1 MTYEQRLEHYVRTF
15 VKVCVVFYVLGHML
29 GSFVHHTNDR
39 VTAFVS
45 LSRPA
50 KVATVQLLVRQAFTA
65 LLEAAE
71 RLVAHC
77 DHYLSTLEA

>member
-50 KVATVQLLVRQAFTA
+50 KVATVQLLVERAFLS
-65 LLEAAE
+65 LLAAYE
-71 RLVAHC
+71 RLVAHAEQ
-77 DHYLSTLEA
+77 YLSTLEA